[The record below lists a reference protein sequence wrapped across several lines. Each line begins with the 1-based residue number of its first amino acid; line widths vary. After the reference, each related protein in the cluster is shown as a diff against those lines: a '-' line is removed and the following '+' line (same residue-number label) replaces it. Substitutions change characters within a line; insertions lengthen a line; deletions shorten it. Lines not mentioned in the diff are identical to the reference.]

1 MRGIFIYRYY
11 IIYARFCHPLLFL
24 RAHSYVKFNVYV
36 KKLHPFLCG
45 MCTIKLLKIL
55 LIFSK
60 NDVGFSKLIFSE
72 YYKKKAINIHLFTF
86 YRAVTD

>member
-1 MRGIFIYRYY
+1 MY
-11 IIYARFCHPLLFL
+11 L
-24 RAHSYVKFNVYV
+24 SK
-36 KKLHPFLCG
+36 
-45 MCTIKLLKIL
+45 ML

-60 NDVGFSKLIFSE
+60 NDDGFSNLIFSE